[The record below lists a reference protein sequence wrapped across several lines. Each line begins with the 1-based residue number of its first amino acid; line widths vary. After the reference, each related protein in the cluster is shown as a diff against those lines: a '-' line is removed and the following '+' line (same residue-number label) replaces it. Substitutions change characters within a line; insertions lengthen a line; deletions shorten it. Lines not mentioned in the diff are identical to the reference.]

1 MKKTDAFELCCK
13 KNKQVYKWSEG
24 FTIKQQLG
32 FRKKEDRNNVEKETY
47 SINNVTTDSQGIKIA
62 INGNSFSASSKLV
75 RAIGYIRNYT
85 RPWEDH
91 KEKGLQNQ

>member
-1 MKKTDAFELCCK
+1 MLLNYAVRKINRFINGLKVLLR
-13 KNKQVYKWSEG
+13 Q
-24 FTIKQQLG
+24 TIKQQLG

-75 RAIGYIRNYT
+75 RAIGYIRNHT

>member
-1 MKKTDAFELCCK
+1 MLLNYAVRKINRFINGLKVLLR
-13 KNKQVYKWSEG
+13 Q
-24 FTIKQQLG
+24 TIKQQLG
-32 FRKKEDRNNVEKETY
+32 FRKKEERNNVEKETY

>member
-1 MKKTDAFELCCK
+1 MLLNYAVRKINRFINGLKVLLR
-13 KNKQVYKWSEG
+13 Q
-24 FTIKQQLG
+24 TIKQQLG

-85 RPWEDH
+85 RHWEDH